1 MNRTSVPS
9 LLKALSSSQ
18 WLKNGL
24 IFIPAIFAAVD
35 WDLVLTIQLVMA
47 FWGFSLLASAVYIN
61 NDLIDK
67 ASDQLHPEKK
77 KRAIASGAV
86 SRSQALMLM
95 LVFVTVGLATLF
107 VIGYKIAL
115 FGSAYLVIN
124 AAYSSFLKKIP
135 VLDVGCILSGYFIR
149 LLIGQDIANAP
160 LSPWI
165 IGFVALLALYLI
177 LLKRHGD
184 VQQFLSNG
192 ILHRETVPFYSRLS
206 LPRTTFV
213 LAQLLALFFAAYI
226 HFVFAAYPMEI
237 QWMPY
242 ITIPLAYFALLSYHR
257 SAIQNIQNDPI
268 LNLLRNYWSLAL
280 GLTCFIILIVSRYI
294 S

>member
-9 LLKALSSSQ
+9 LFKALSSTQ

-35 WDLVLTIQLVMA
+35 WNTVLTIQLALA

-61 NDLIDK
+61 NDLLDK

-77 KRAIASGAV
+77 KRAIASEAI
-86 SRSQALMLM
+86 SRTRAFML
-95 LVFVTVGLATLF
+95 LLIFVVVGLATLF
-107 VIGYKIAL
+107 FIGFKIAL
-115 FGSAYLVIN
+115 LGGAYLVIN
-124 AAYSSFLKKIP
+124 AAYSSIFKKIP
-135 VLDVGCILSGYFIR
+135 IIDILCILSGYFIR

-177 LLKRHGD
+177 LLKRQGD

-192 ILHRETVPFYSRLS
+192 TAH
-206 LPRTTFV
+206 RTTVQFY
-213 LAQLLALFFAAYI
+213 AQLALPKTTFILTQLIALFFGAYI
-226 HFVFAAYPMEI
+226 YFVFAEYPMAI
-237 QWMPY
+237 PWLPY
-242 ITIPLAYFALLSYHR
+242 LTIPLAYLALLSYHR
-257 SAIQNIQNDPI
+257 SAIRNIQKDPMQ
-268 LNLLRNYWSLAL
+268 LLFRNYWSLGL
-280 GLTCFIILIVSRYI
+280 GFVCFVLLIISRYI